1 MALELIT
8 MEQQVVTTIC
18 YILMS
23 MIRRPVLTFNFNDP
37 IDIRCDY
44 LFSERTALS
53 FKYGIAA
60 PLWLTLIVGAQM
72 METDYLDETTVAES
86 GFDRPD

>member
-18 YILMS
+18 YILSS
-23 MIRRPVLTFNFNDP
+23 MTIRRPVLTFNFNDP

-44 LFSERTALS
+44 LFSERLALS

-60 PLWLTLIVGAQM
+60 PLWLTLIMA
-72 METDYLDETTVAES
+72 T
-86 GFDRPD
+86 